1 MKTMSRHLAEN
12 FSAQY
17 RTRVEPQSDGQL
29 LVRVSYPIN
38 GVEAIRVIAGR
49 QVQNTLLVVTLLED
63 IRNELAR
70 SG

>member
-17 RTRVEPQSDGQL
+17 RTRVEPQSDGLL

-38 GVEAIRVIAGR
+38 GVEAIRVIGGR
-49 QVQNTLLVVTLLED
+49 QVQNTLLVETLLED